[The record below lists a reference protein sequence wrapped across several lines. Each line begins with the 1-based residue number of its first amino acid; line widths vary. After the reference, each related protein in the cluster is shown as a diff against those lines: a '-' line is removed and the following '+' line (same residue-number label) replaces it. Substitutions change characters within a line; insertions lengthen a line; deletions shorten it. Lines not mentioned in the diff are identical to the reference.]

1 VAFRLQLVGLLQH
14 SGPSAMLFARF
25 AFSHNGV
32 PGIDT
37 LVCFRLKEL
46 ENPNVISGEINSKL
60 TTIFRDVFDDPDLT
74 PNREMTA
81 DDVSEWDSLSHVRLI
96 LTIEK
101 VFRVKFTAS
110 QIGNLKNVGDLMD
123 FLQSKLG

>member
-1 VAFRLQLVGLLQH
+1 VTSDA
-14 SGPSAMLFARF
+14 
-25 AFSHNGV
+25 
-32 PGIDT
+32 
-37 LVCFRLKEL
+37 
-46 ENPNVISGEINSKL
+46 INSRL

-81 DDVSEWDSLSHVRLI
+81 DDVVEWDSLSHVRLM

-101 VFRVKFTAS
+101 AFRVKFTAS

-123 FLQSKLG
+123 LLQSKLG